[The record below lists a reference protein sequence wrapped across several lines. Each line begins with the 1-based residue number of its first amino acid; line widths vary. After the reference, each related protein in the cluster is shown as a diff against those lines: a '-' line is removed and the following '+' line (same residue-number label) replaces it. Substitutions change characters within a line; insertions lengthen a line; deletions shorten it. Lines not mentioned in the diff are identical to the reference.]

1 MTNDQE
7 IPANMVK
14 VPVNSF
20 KPQISECLIG
30 NETGPFSS
38 LPGTIKIEE
47 GSPIYQ
53 GSSFGVADATPP
65 FVQDEESSGANQEG
79 ESMHLNDNNVMND
92 VRDHIVGSM
101 WLDYVN
107 NN

>member
-65 FVQDEESSGANQEG
+65 FVQGSKDAFRL
-79 ESMHLNDNNVMND
+79 HVMPCTISLECN
-92 VRDHIVGSM
+92 
-101 WLDYVN
+101 
-107 NN
+107 